1 MRVLQINSVFQF
13 GSTGRITEE
22 LYCEF
27 KEQGIEPTVIC
38 TNLEDK
44 EKGVFKVG
52 TKIEGKIHAL
62 LTRLT
67 GLRGYFSYFTTMN
80 IKRKINAINPDIII
94 LHNLHNNY
102 VHVPK
107 LLKFIAKRN
116 IKTIWVLHDC
126 WAYTGGCMH
135 YTIYGCDGWLNGCP
149 KCKHSQEAL
158 SSWLFCP
165 SAKLFKDR
173 IRGFG
178 AINDFT
184 IVGVSD
190 WITKEAQR
198 SLLKKAS
205 KRIRRIYNW
214 IDLDTFCPRNTVEL
228 RKKHQIPE
236 SGFVVLGA
244 AQIWGEDKGLSH
256 FINVANALPD
266 VTFLIIGKLPYEVS
280 GNIIPIGVIS
290 DVQEL
295 AEYYSLADVFV
306 NFTQQE
312 TFGKVTAEA
321 MACGT
326 PVVINNNT
334 ACPEVVGNCG
344 FIIDN
349 NDETACIEAIKHI
362 ESVGKSFYSDKCVK
376 RVNEL
381 FSKDLIMKQWN
392 SLLNEIYNS

>member
-1 MRVLQINSVFQF
+1 MKVLQINSVFQF

-22 LYCEF
+22 LYLEF
-27 KEQGIEPTVIC
+27 KEQGIMPSVIC

-44 EKGVFKVG
+44 GNSIFKVG
-52 TKIEGKIHAL
+52 TTFEGKIHAL
-62 LTRLT
+62 LTRIS
-67 GLRGYFSYFTTMN
+67 GMRGYFSYFTTLN
-80 IKRKINAINPDIII
+80 IKRKINEINPDIII

-102 VHVPK
+102 VHVPE
-107 LLKFIAKRN
+107 LLKFIAKKN

-135 YTIYGCDGWLNGCP
+135 YTIYGCDKWLNGCS
-149 KCKHSQEAL
+149 KCQQRREAL

-165 SAKLFKDR
+165 SAKLYKDR
-173 IRGFG
+173 IRCFSS
-178 AINDFT
+178 IPDLT

-190 WITKEAQR
+190 WITKEAKR
-198 SLLKKAS
+198 SLLKNAS

-214 IDLDTFCPRNTVEL
+214 IDLDTFYPRDTTALRQEL
-228 RKKHQIPE
+228 QIPE
-236 SGFVVLGA
+236 KNLVVLGA

-266 VTFLIIGKLPYEVS
+266 VTFLIVGKLPYPVS
-280 GNIIPIGVIS
+280 ANVVSIGVIS
-290 DVQEL
+290 DVQKL

-326 PVVINNNT
+326 PVIINNNT
-334 ACPEVVGNCG
+334 ACPEVVGDCG

-349 NDETACIEAIKHI
+349 NDEPACIEAIRHI
-362 ESVGKSFYSDKCVK
+362 ESVGRSFYSDKCVK

-381 FSKDLIMKQWN
+381 FSKGLIMKQWN